1 MARIHH
7 SIYFPSQRRCALR
20 VFYVWADGREKD
32 WQREMAGRVRE
43 SEEEIMIISRLC
55 THFCLLFVALAV
67 SLAGR
72 KLTFN

>member
-1 MARIHH
+1 MSRIHH
-7 SIYFPSQRRCALR
+7 YIFFSFPKKMCFKR
-20 VFYVWADGREKD
+20 FYVWADGREKD

-55 THFCLLFVALAV
+55 TQFCLLFVALAV